1 MYNTNQIINQIK
13 KNYPFHS
20 SMCRD
25 KYNET
30 IQDYLYEEILS
41 KLQ

>member
-1 MYNTNQIINQIK
+1 MYNTTQIINQIK
-13 KNYPFHS
+13 KDYHYDS

-30 IQDYLYEEILS
+30 IQDLLYEIIIS
-41 KLQ
+41 KL

>member
-1 MYNTNQIINQIK
+1 MYNTTQIINQLK
-13 KNYPFHS
+13 LDFPFHS

-30 IQDYLYEEILS
+30 IQDFLYEIIITQL
-41 KLQ
+41 